1 VTHNGEQSLIIAA
14 DYRVPDPERVWP
26 LLQRR
31 QSALAQIG
39 AHHVV
44 VHTSTGDYGRVLVT
58 IGVRNRQP
66 IVDLLRS
73 RVFFDWFDAVG
84 VDDIPAVFAGET
96 VERINL
102 TDPLPAAPL
111 GVIVAAMTSVRDVP
125 TLVDRVHSA
134 LDRFRIAGVQK
145 TWIYRAFDNPREV
158 MILQQIDNDESARR
172 WIDRPDSAAEWMV
185 GVGTGA
191 YPSLFVGEFLN
202 MMHISETP

>member
-14 DYRVPDPERVWP
+14 DYRVPDPGRVWP
-26 LLQRR
+26 LLARR

-96 VERINL
+96 IERINL
-102 TDPLPAAPL
+102 TDPLPAAPPA
-111 GVIVAAMTSVRDVP
+111 VILAAMTTVRDVP

-134 LDRFRIAGVQK
+134 LDRFRVAGVQK
-145 TWIYRAFDNPREV
+145 TWIYRAFDDPHEV
-158 MILQQIDNDESARR
+158 MILQQIDDEDHARQ
-172 WIDRPDSAAEWMV
+172 WIDHPDAAAEWMSAT
-185 GVGTGA
+185 GVGA
-191 YPSLFVGEFLN
+191 YPPVFVGRFFDSMRVDE
-202 MMHISETP
+202 

>member
-1 VTHNGEQSLIIAA
+1 MTHNGEQSLIIAA
-14 DYRVPDPERVWP
+14 DYRVPDPGRVWP
-26 LLQRR
+26 LLARR

-44 VHTSTGDYGRVLVT
+44 VHTSTVDYGRVLVT
-58 IGVRNRQP
+58 IGVRNQQP

-102 TDPLPAAPL
+102 TDPLPAASPA
-111 GVIVAAMTSVRDVP
+111 VILAAMTTVRDVP

-134 LDRFRIAGVQK
+134 LDRFRVAGVQK
-145 TWIYRAFDNPREV
+145 TWIYRAFDDPHEV
-158 MILQQIDNDESARR
+158 MILQQIDDEDHARQ
-172 WIDRPDSAAEWMV
+172 WIDHPDAAAEWMSST
-185 GVGTGA
+185 GVGA
-191 YPSLFVGEFLN
+191 YPPVFVGRFFDSMRVDE
-202 MMHISETP
+202 

>member
-14 DYRVPDPERVWP
+14 DYRVPDPGRVWP
-26 LLQRR
+26 LLARR
-31 QSALAQIG
+31 QSALAQLG

-96 VERINL
+96 IERINL
-102 TDPLPAAPL
+102 TDPLPAAPPA
-111 GVIVAAMTSVRDVP
+111 VILAAMTTVRDVP

-134 LDRFRIAGVQK
+134 LDRFRVAGVQK
-145 TWIYRAFDNPREV
+145 TWIYRAFDDPQEV
-158 MILQQIDNDESARR
+158 MILQQIDDEDHARQ
-172 WIDRPDSAAEWMV
+172 WIDHPDAAAEWMSAT
-185 GVGTGA
+185 GVGA
-191 YPSLFVGEFLN
+191 YPPVFVGRFFDSMRVDE
-202 MMHISETP
+202 

>member
-1 VTHNGEQSLIIAA
+1 MTHNGEQSLIIAA
-14 DYRVPDPERVWP
+14 DYRVPDPGRVWP
-26 LLQRR
+26 LLARR
-31 QSALAQIG
+31 QSALAQLG

-96 VERINL
+96 IERINL
-102 TDPLPAAPL
+102 TDPLPAAPPA
-111 GVIVAAMTSVRDVP
+111 VILAAMTTVRDVP

-134 LDRFRIAGVQK
+134 LDRFRVAGVQK
-145 TWIYRAFDNPREV
+145 TWIYRAFDDPQEV
-158 MILQQIDNDESARR
+158 MILQQIDDEDHARQ
-172 WIDRPDSAAEWMV
+172 WIDHPDAAAEWMSAT
-185 GVGTGA
+185 GVGA
-191 YPSLFVGEFLN
+191 YPPVFVGRFFDSMRVDE
-202 MMHISETP
+202 